1 MPGTLRQAIDS
12 TTPAM
17 LRARGSFKWTAP
29 GPDGFGAAVAEMD
42 FGAAPA
48 ILDALAGLSADANF
62 GYLPPFLADELA
74 AACAEFQK
82 RRYGWDTDPALIH
95 HVPDVLKALEIAITR
110 FSRPGSPV
118 ILPTPAYMPFLSVPG
133 FVGRDII
140 QVRMRD
146 DNGFFTLDL
155 DAIEDAF
162 RAGGHL
168 VIFCNPYNPLG
179 RVFTE
184 QEMTELTAVVDRHGG
199 RVFADEIHGPLVYP
213 GTRHVPYAST
223 SDTAAAHTLTA
234 TSASKGWN
242 LPGLKCA
249 QVILTSEADRQRW
262 EEMGFFAA
270 HGASNPGVAANIA
283 AYRHGEAWLDEIVG
297 YLDESRR
304 LLAGLIGRAPAPG
317 ALPPARRHVPRLARL
332 HGDGPAGHAGRAH
345 QRRARHGG
353 GRARLRRRR
362 RRLLPAQLRHAAAH
376 PRRDG
381 RAHRRGP
388 ELRRGHRPQRAG
400 LSSPA
405 VLPAWARAAV
415 IMSAAW
421 PAAARASTASTTQK
435 SGSWPVP
442 AASWLSSRCTT
453 RILASCSHSC
463 GRSWPTRSRLAMTS
477 RVSSSPA
484 KALPPEVRS
493 RSARIASAA

>member
-12 TTPAM
+12 TTAAM
-17 LRARGSFKWTAP
+17 LRARGSLKWTAP
-29 GPDGFGAAVAEMD
+29 GPGGFGAAVAEMD

-48 ILDALAGLSADANF
+48 ILDAIAGLSADANF

-95 HVPDVLKALEIAITR
+95 HVPDVIKALEIAITH

-133 FVGRDII
+133 FLGREII

-146 DNGFFTLDL
+146 DGGFFTLDL

-184 QEMTELTAVVDRHGG
+184 PEMTELTGVVERHGG

-213 GTRHVPYAST
+213 GTRHIPYAST
-223 SDTAAAHTLTA
+223 SGAAAAHTLTA

-249 QVILTSEADRQRW
+249 QVILSNEPDRQRFQ
-262 EEMGFFAA
+262 EMGFFAA

-283 AYRHGEAWLDEIVG
+283 AYRHGEAWLDEVVG

-304 LLAGLIGRAPAPG
+304 LLAGQ
-317 ALPPARRHVPRLARL
+317 LARHL
-332 HGDGPAGHAGRAH
+332 PRVRYRPPDGTYLAWLDCSAMDLPDSPGELISGAHVTVVDGPAFGDGGAGAF
-345 QRRARHGG
+345 
-353 GRARLRRRR
+353 RLNFATPQPILAEMVERI
-362 RRLLPAQLRHAAAH
+362 AAALNS
-376 PRRDG
+376 PDSG
-381 RAHRRGP
+381 QP
-388 ELRRGHRPQRAG
+388 PG
-400 LSSPA
+400 LSAPA
-405 VLPAWARAAV
+405 
-415 IMSAAW
+415 
-421 PAAARASTASTTQK
+421 
-435 SGSWPVP
+435 
-442 AASWLSSRCTT
+442 
-453 RILASCSHSC
+453 
-463 GRSWPTRSRLAMTS
+463 
-477 RVSSSPA
+477 
-484 KALPPEVRS
+484 
-493 RSARIASAA
+493 